1 MPLTEPL
8 HLNHL
13 QIILNTLN
21 AHNYKGRE
29 WQRLCLSLGLTDDT
43 INVIETDH
51 KMVEKCLKEC
61 LSRWLRRVDIV
72 NEIGDPSWE
81 TLIKALKDIEEND
94 AAERIIKES

>member
-1 MPLTEPL
+1 MPLTDSLPL
-8 HLNHL
+8 NSL

-51 KMVEKCLKEC
+51 KTVPKCLKEC

-72 NEIGDPSWE
+72 NESGGPSWE
-81 TLIKALKDIEEND
+81 TLFKALKHIGEND
-94 AAERIIKES
+94 AAERIDKKS

>member
-1 MPLTEPL
+1 MPLTDPL

-43 INVIETDH
+43 INVIEADH
-51 KMVEKCLKEC
+51 KTVVNRLKEC
-61 LSRWLRRVDIV
+61 LSRWLRKVDLV
-72 NEIGDPSWE
+72 NEIGGPSWE
-81 TLIKALKDIEEND
+81 TLISALKDIEEID
-94 AAERIIKES
+94 AAERIDRKS

>member
-1 MPLTEPL
+1 MPLTDPL

-51 KMVEKCLKEC
+51 KAVAKCLKEC